1 MTLESFKM
9 YVLVLYT
16 NPTILKQC
24 HYYLYLI
31 NVSLIGIHNINQLT
45 WSCNHLMPPEH
56 AHIFQI
62 LVCLPAVKYQET
74 I

>member
-1 MTLESFKM
+1 MLTL

-16 NPTILKQC
+16 TPTILKQC
-24 HYYLYLI
+24 HYSLYLI
-31 NVSLIGIHNINQLT
+31 NVSLIGIHKANQLT
-45 WSCNHLMPPEH
+45 LSCNHLMPPEH
-56 AHIFQI
+56 ARIFQI